1 MELPS
6 FIRLIR
12 WELEEY
18 LSLPVLSFI
27 IASAILAVLV
37 QASSGFLPGSNYVNL
52 YHGSGTVFMI
62 LTLVAGAFFSR
73 SFAGSLGR
81 GELKV
86 LLSYPIKRWQLF
98 LSKVTALFVVIFVI
112 YSTAYSMH
120 LYLDGIS
127 LFEPMFYLTLFAFL
141 LQLML
146 ACGVSVAVS
155 MVTKNE
161 IMSMMASVLLLLGI
175 DNVAG
180 TQNYLSSQGRFRFLF
195 QYFGELTHGAPPLGN
210 ELIVTA
216 DDIVIVVSIPVLV
229 FVVLLFLSFVY
240 FTRIMEVD

>member
-81 GELKV
+81 GETKL
-86 LLSYPIKRWQLF
+86 LLSYPVKRWELF

-141 LQLML
+141 LQLMI

-175 DNVAG
+175 DNIAG

-195 QYFGELTHGAPPLGN
+195 QYFGELTHGAPPLGD
-210 ELIVTA
+210 EFIVTT
-216 DDIVIVVSIPVLV
+216 DDIVILVSIPVLV

-240 FTRIMEVD
+240 FTRVMEVD

>member
-81 GELKV
+81 GETKL
-86 LLSYPIKRWQLF
+86 LLSYPVKRWELF

-141 LQLML
+141 LQLMI

-175 DNVAG
+175 DNIAG

-195 QYFGELTHGAPPLGN
+195 QYFGELTHGAPPLGD
-210 ELIVTA
+210 EFIVTA
-216 DDIVIVVSIPVLV
+216 DDIVILVSIPVLV

-240 FTRIMEVD
+240 FTRVMEVD